1 MGLPQR
7 KLVYTIENYL
17 QIDRTLEERYEYLD
31 GEIYLMAG
39 ESGSHGDICTNL
51 VREFSVQLKGS
62 PCRARSKDTKV
73 RSSGIIR
80 PSVTT
85 KGMFS
90 YPDLVVIC
98 AAPQYHDDIQDM
110 ILNPGVIAEVL
121 SESTEKFDRGEKF
134 ERYRLWNPT
143 LTDYLLVS
151 QDKPLVEHYMRQPDE
166 SWLLREYRGLNR
178 NLIVESVNCNLSL
191 AEIFDRVEFE
201 NDFDEEIIG

>member
-1 MGLPQR
+1 MGLP
-7 KLVYTIENYL
+7 KLKSSYTIENYL
-17 QIDRTLEERYEYLD
+17 EIDRASEERYEYLD

-39 ESGSHGDICTNL
+39 ESGAHGDICTNL
-51 VREFSVQLKGS
+51 VSELRVQLKNS

-73 RSSGIIR
+73 RSTGIIR

-98 AAPQYHDDIQDM
+98 GSPQYHDEVTDM
-110 ILNPGVIAEVL
+110 ILNPAVIAEVL

-151 QDKPLVEHYMRQPDE
+151 QDKPLVEHYTRQTDG
-166 SWLLREYRGLNR
+166 SWLLREHRGLDANF
-178 NLIVESVNCNLSL
+178 IIESINCNLRL
-191 AEIFDRVEFE
+191 AEIFDRVEFQNE
-201 NDFDEEIIG
+201 FDEEIAG

>member
-1 MGLPQR
+1 MGLA
-7 KLVYTIENYL
+7 KLKPFYTVEDYL
-17 QIDRTLEERYEYLD
+17 EIDRNSEERYEYLD

-39 ESGSHGDICTNL
+39 ESGAHGDICTNL
-51 VREFSVQLKGS
+51 VSEFRSQLRHS
-62 PCRARSKDTKV
+62 SCRARSKDTKV

-98 AAPQYHDDIQDM
+98 GAPQYHDEVTDM
-110 ILNPGVIAEVL
+110 ILNPSVIAEVL

-134 ERYRLWNPT
+134 ERYRNWNPT

-151 QDKPLVEHYMRQPDE
+151 QDKPLIEHYTRQPDK
-166 SWLLREYRGLNR
+166 SWVLREHRGLDANF
-178 NLIVESVNCNLSL
+178 IIESINCSLSL
-191 AEIFDRVEFE
+191 AEIFDRVEFQD
-201 NDFDEEIIG
+201 DFDEEI

>member
-1 MGLPQR
+1 MGLA
-7 KLVYTIENYL
+7 KLKPFYTVKQYL
-17 QIDRTLEERYEYLD
+17 EIDRDSEERYEYLD

-39 ESGSHGDICTNL
+39 ESGAHGDICTNL
-51 VREFSVQLKGS
+51 VGEFHNQLKNS
-62 PCRARSKDTKV
+62 SCRARSKDTKV

-98 AAPQYHDDIQDM
+98 GAPQYHDEVTDM
-110 ILNPGVIAEVL
+110 ILNPAVIAEVL

-134 ERYRLWNPT
+134 ERYRSWNPT

-151 QDKPLVEHYMRQPDE
+151 QDKPLIEHFIRQSDE
-166 SWLLREYRGLNR
+166 SWLLREYRGLDA
-178 NLIVESVNCNLSL
+178 NLKIESIQCNLNL
-191 AEIFDRVEFE
+191 AEVFDRVEFP
-201 NDFDEEIIG
+201 NDFDEEISE

>member
-1 MGLPQR
+1 MGLP
-7 KLVYTIENYL
+7 KLQSYTIENYL
-17 QIDRTLEERYEYLD
+17 EIDRASEERYEYLD

-39 ESGSHGDICTNL
+39 ESGAHGDICTNL
-51 VREFSVQLKGS
+51 VVSIGNQLKNS
-62 PCRARSKDTKV
+62 PCRARAKDTKV

-98 AAPQYHDDIQDM
+98 GAPQYHDDVTDM
-110 ILNPGVIAEVL
+110 ILNPAVIAEVL
-121 SESTEKFDRGEKF
+121 SESTEQFDRGEKF

-143 LTDYLLVS
+143 LTDYLLIS
-151 QDKPLVEHYMRQPDE
+151 QDKPLVEHYTRQPDGN
-166 SWLLREYRGLNR
+166 WLLREYRGLEANFV
-178 NLIVESVNCNLSL
+178 IESINCNLAP

-201 NDFDEEIIG
+201 EDFDDEIVD

>member
-1 MGLPQR
+1 MGLA
-7 KLVYTIENYL
+7 KLKPYYTVENYL
-17 QIDRTLEERYEYLD
+17 EIDRASEERYEYLD

-39 ESGSHGDICTNL
+39 ESGAHGDICTNL
-51 VREFSVQLKGS
+51 VSELRVQLKNS

-73 RSSGIIR
+73 RSTGIIR

-98 AAPQYHDDIQDM
+98 GAPQYHDEVTDM
-110 ILNPGVIAEVL
+110 ILNPAVIAEVL

-143 LTDYLLVS
+143 LTDYLLIS
-151 QDKPLVEHYMRQPDE
+151 QDKPLVEHYTRQPDG
-166 SWLLREYRGLNR
+166 SWLLREHRGLDA
-178 NLIVESVNCNLSL
+178 NLSVESIRCNLKL
-191 AEIFDRVEFE
+191 AEIFDRVEFP
-201 NDFDEEIIG
+201 NDFDDEIAD

>member
-1 MGLPQR
+1 MGLT
-7 KLVYTIENYL
+7 KLKPFYTVENYL
-17 QIDRTLEERYEYLD
+17 EIDRAGEERYEYLD

-39 ESGSHGDICTNL
+39 ESGAHADICTNL
-51 VREFSVQLKGS
+51 VREISAQLKGS
-62 PCRARSKDTKV
+62 SCRARSKDTKV
-73 RSSGIIR
+73 RSSGIVR

-98 AAPQYHDDIQDM
+98 GAPQYHDEVQDM
-110 ILNPGVIAEVL
+110 ILNPVVIAEVL

-151 QDKPLVEHYMRQPDE
+151 QDKPLVEHFTRQADGN
-166 SWLLREYRGLNR
+166 WLLREYRGLDA
-178 NLIVESVNCNLSL
+178 NLIVESINCNLSL
-191 AEIFDRVEFE
+191 AEIFDRVEFQD
-201 NDFDEEIIG
+201 DFEEEIVG